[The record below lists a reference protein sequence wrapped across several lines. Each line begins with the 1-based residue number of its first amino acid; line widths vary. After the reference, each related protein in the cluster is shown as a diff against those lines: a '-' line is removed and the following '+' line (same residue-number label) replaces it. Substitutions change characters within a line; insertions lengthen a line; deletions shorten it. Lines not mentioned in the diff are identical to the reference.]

1 MAGYVGDVA
10 IAYDR
15 DLGHV
20 LFEQYASDIARRV
33 AERSVRDVL
42 EVASGTGIVTR
53 KLRNVLPKDAQ
64 LTAIDI
70 SDSMMDVARAKFLPH
85 EQVTF
90 QIANAT
96 ILPFDN
102 QVFDAVICQFGI
114 MFFDKDMA
122 FREVSRVL
130 RRGGR
135 YLFSVWDS
143 RHYNP
148 YASLTFEVMK
158 QFFPSDP
165 PRFLEGTVSSFEI
178 DPIKEMLIRAGFE
191 RINISVQRRVYD
203 IPDVRSFARGLIF
216 SPIINEIRERGEVD
230 PEDIVEVLAKTFAK
244 EYGSNPTRF
253 PMQAILFE
261 AEKSEESKPQL

>member
-20 LFEQYASDIARRV
+20 LFERYASDIAKRT
-33 AERSVRDVL
+33 AERPVRDVL

-53 KLRNVLPKDAQ
+53 QLRNVLPRETR

-70 SDSMMDVARAKFLPH
+70 SDSMMDVARTKFLPH
-85 EQVTF
+85 EQVIF
-90 QIANAT
+90 QVADAT
-96 ILPFDN
+96 TLPFDN
-102 QVFDAVICQFGI
+102 QIFDAVICQFGV
-114 MFFDKDMA
+114 MFFDKGTA
-122 FREVSRVL
+122 FRETHRVL
-130 RRGGR
+130 RQGGR

-148 YASLTFEVMK
+148 YASVTFEVMK

-165 PRFLEGTVSSFEI
+165 PRFLESTVSSFEI
-178 DPIKEMLIRAGFE
+178 DPIKEMLIRTGFE
-191 RINISVQRRVYD
+191 RISISVQRNEYD
-203 IPDVRSFARGLIF
+203 IPDIKAFARGLIF
-216 SPIINEIRERGEVD
+216 SPIINEIRERGEID
-230 PEDIVEVLAKTFAK
+230 PDIIVEALAETFAR

-261 AEKSEESKPQL
+261 AEKPEEYTP

>member
-20 LFEQYASDIARRV
+20 LFEHYAADIARRA
-33 AERSVRDVL
+33 AERSVRHVL
-42 EVASGTGIVTR
+42 EIAAGTGIVTR
-53 KLRNVLPKDAQ
+53 QLRNALSKDAL

-70 SDSMMDVARAKFLPH
+70 SDSMLDVARSKFLPH

-90 QIANAT
+90 QIADAT
-96 ILPFDN
+96 SLPFDDET
-102 QVFDAVICQFGI
+102 FDVAVCQFGV
-114 MFFDKDMA
+114 MFFDKDAA
-122 FREVSRVL
+122 FRQVYRTL

-148 YASLTFEVMK
+148 FASLTFEVMK
-158 QFFPSDP
+158 QFFPSNP
-165 PRFLEGTVSSFEI
+165 PSFLEDPVSCFEI
-178 DPIKEMLIRAGFE
+178 DPIKETLIRSGFE
-191 RINISVQRRVYD
+191 RIVISVQPREHD
-203 IPDVRSFARGLIF
+203 ILDVPAFARGLVF
-216 SPIINEIRERGEVD
+216 SPVIEEIRERGGVE
-230 PEDIVEVLAKTFAK
+230 PETIVEVLAEALTR
-244 EYGSNPTRF
+244 EYGSNPTRY

-261 AEKSEESKPQL
+261 AEKP

>member
-20 LFEQYASDIARRV
+20 LFKHYATDIALR
-33 AERSVRDVL
+33 ATERSLRHVL
-42 EVASGTGIVTR
+42 EIAAGTGIVSR
-53 KLRNVLPKDAQ
+53 QLRNALPKDAL

-90 QIANAT
+90 QIADAT
-96 ILPFDN
+96 ALPFDDEA
-102 QVFDAVICQFGI
+102 FEAVVCQFGV
-114 MFFDKDMA
+114 MFFDKDAA
-122 FREVSRVL
+122 FREVHRTL
-130 RRGGR
+130 KRGGK

-148 YASLTFEVMK
+148 FASVTFEVMK
-158 QFFPSDP
+158 RFFPSNP
-165 PRFLEGTVSSFEI
+165 PQFLEQPVSCFEI
-178 DPIKEMLIRAGFE
+178 DPIKEALIRSGFGQIAI
-191 RINISVQRRVYD
+191 RVQRREHDLV
-203 IPDVRSFARGLIF
+203 DVMAFARGLVF
-216 SPIINEIRERGEVD
+216 SPVIEEIREHGEGD
-230 PEDIVEVLAKTFAK
+230 PERIVEALAEALTRA
-244 EYGSNPTRF
+244 YGANPTRY

-261 AEKSEESKPQL
+261 A

>member
-96 ILPFDN
+96 ILPLDN

-114 MFFDKDMA
+114 MFFDK
-122 FREVSRVL
+122 V
-130 RRGGR
+130 
-135 YLFSVWDS
+135 
-143 RHYNP
+143 
-148 YASLTFEVMK
+148 
-158 QFFPSDP
+158 
-165 PRFLEGTVSSFEI
+165 
-178 DPIKEMLIRAGFE
+178 
-191 RINISVQRRVYD
+191 
-203 IPDVRSFARGLIF
+203 
-216 SPIINEIRERGEVD
+216 
-230 PEDIVEVLAKTFAK
+230 
-244 EYGSNPTRF
+244 
-253 PMQAILFE
+253 
-261 AEKSEESKPQL
+261 

>member
-1 MAGYVGDVA
+1 MAEYVGDVA

-122 FREVSRVL
+122 FREVS
-130 RRGGR
+130 G
-135 YLFSVWDS
+135 Y
-143 RHYNP
+143 
-148 YASLTFEVMK
+148 
-158 QFFPSDP
+158 
-165 PRFLEGTVSSFEI
+165 
-178 DPIKEMLIRAGFE
+178 
-191 RINISVQRRVYD
+191 
-203 IPDVRSFARGLIF
+203 
-216 SPIINEIRERGEVD
+216 
-230 PEDIVEVLAKTFAK
+230 
-244 EYGSNPTRF
+244 
-253 PMQAILFE
+253 
-261 AEKSEESKPQL
+261 